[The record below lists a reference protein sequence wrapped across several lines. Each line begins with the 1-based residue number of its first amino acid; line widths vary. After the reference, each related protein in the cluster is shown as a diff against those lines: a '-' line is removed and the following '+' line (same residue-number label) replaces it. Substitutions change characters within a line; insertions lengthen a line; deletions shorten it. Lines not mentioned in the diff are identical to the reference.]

1 MEEIKSLSALLFF
14 NLTEI
19 LNGDKENKDEII
31 KNVQNKLQATIDSL
45 LEEIICNIKEETS
58 KDENLTGYYK
68 VFEKIKPKSDLF
80 DIIEYLEKLKT
91 IIENKD
97 FLLPPQ
103 NKEELIQLKKDI
115 IVNDNVKG
123 VSRAQIYNFKKFTK
137 PNKYFK
143 KKVVDYLVQYV
154 LIPTMIEND
163 KCEEVM
169 QFLVHTDNYIQITNK
184 NVQYYY
190 EDNGLL
196 IKSINK
202 LIGDYQRINKEL
214 TGSMI
219 RDDISSF
226 QEFLKS
232 LFFQL
237 DESSTKKNS
246 AADIQ
251 YDDYD
256 FRSDIYNYISEKL
269 GNMIGIET
277 TGITEDE
284 HNNMRMQIAQRIEA
298 DYHFFNEELL
308 FSWKECNM
316 HQGFRALQYYRIYK
330 MLCNYEGN
338 EALNSRGRELIE
350 ECWHETSIYISPDS
364 DVVAP
369 VYIGKDC
376 IITSACKVEKK
387 VIIGSGTKLISSHVT
402 KTLEKRNASS
412 IDIKRNTLIM
422 QNVLI
427 YDKARIGEYCVIA
440 PGSVISFLE
449 KDGKY
454 SKGRPNSNMKE
465 QEYNDYI
472 LELREEERK
481 CIRM

>member
-19 LNGDKENKDEII
+19 LNGDKENKEEII
-31 KNVQNKLQATIDSL
+31 KNVQNKLQATIDRL
-45 LEEIICNIKEETS
+45 LEEIICSIKEETS
-58 KDENLTGYYK
+58 KDVNLTGYYK
-68 VFEKIKPKSDLF
+68 VFNKINTKSDLF
-80 DIIEYLEKLKT
+80 DIIESLEKLKT
-91 IIENKD
+91 IIENRD
-97 FLLPPQ
+97 FLLPQ
-103 NKEELIQLKKDI
+103 KNKKELMQLKKDI
-115 IVNDNVKG
+115 IANDYVKG
-123 VSRAQIYNFKKFTK
+123 VSRAQIYNFKNYTK
-137 PNKYFK
+137 PNKFFK

-163 KCEEVM
+163 KCEDVM
-169 QFLVHTDNYIQITNK
+169 QFLVHTDNYVQITNK

-202 LIGDYQRINKEL
+202 LIDDYQRVNKEL

-219 RDDISSF
+219 RKDTSSF

-246 AADIQ
+246 TADIQ

-308 FSWKECNM
+308 FSWKECNL

-350 ECWHETSIYISPDS
+350 ECWQETSIYISPDS

-387 VIIGSGTKLISSHVT
+387 VIIGSGTKLISSRVT
-402 KTLEKRNASS
+402 KTLEKRHASS

-427 YDKARIGEYCVIA
+427 YDKARIGEYCVIT

-449 KDGKY
+449 KDY
-454 SKGRPNSNMKE
+454 SKGKPNSNMKK

-481 CIRM
+481 CIRI